1 SGLALKPA
9 IQPRR
14 STMPNPTRLLVS
26 AIFAMFLLAGCGSNR
41 TSPLA
46 PNGTVSSK
54 ANAVTA
60 ATIPTFPNDPSQVV
74 STITNPYL
82 NFARGRTFTY
92 AGTAPDGHETNTVE
106 ITNKTKTILGVATTA
121 VHDQVFL
128 EGSLIEDTIDWF
140 AQDQAGNVWYFGE
153 DSKEL
158 DHGVVTSTEGSWQAG
173 VNGAVPGIAMLA
185 NPQVNAKYSQ
195 EFQAGVAEDMAKV
208 LSLTKT
214 VTVPYGTFNNCLETQ
229 EWTALEPGSRGY
241 KFYAAGVGIVSE
253 TDNKGETSEL
263 ISIQH

>member
-1 SGLALKPA
+1 
-9 IQPRR
+9 
-14 STMPNPTRLLVS
+14 MPNPTRLFVPTMLS
-26 AIFAMFLLAGCGSNR
+26 IFLLAGCGSNH

-46 PNGTVSSK
+46 PDGTTSSK
-54 ANAVTA
+54 ASATTA
-60 ATIPTFPNDPSQVV
+60 ATIPTFPSDPSQFV
-74 STITNPYL
+74 SGITNPYFA
-82 NFARGRTFTY
+82 FARGRIFTY
-92 AGTAPDGHETNTVE
+92 AGTAPDGNETNTVE
-106 ITNKTKTILGVATTA
+106 VTNKTKTILGVATTT

-128 EGSLIEDTIDWF
+128 NGSLVEDTFDWY
-140 AQDQAGNVWYFGE
+140 AQDRAGNVWYFGE

-173 VNGAVPGIAMLA
+173 VNGAVAGIAMLA
-185 NPQVNAKYSQ
+185 NPEVGAKYSQ

-208 LSLTKT
+208 LSLAKS

-241 KFYAAGVGIVSE
+241 KFYASGVGMVSE
-253 TDNKGETSEL
+253 MDNKGETSEL